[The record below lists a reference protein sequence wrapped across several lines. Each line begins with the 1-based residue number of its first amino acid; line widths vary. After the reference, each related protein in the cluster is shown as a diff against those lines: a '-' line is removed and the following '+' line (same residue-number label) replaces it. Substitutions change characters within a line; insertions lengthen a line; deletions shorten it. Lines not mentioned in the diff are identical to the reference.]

1 MLRAHQQHLKNIIDG
16 IIAGSPI
23 KTIWCD
29 VTPGAGKSL
38 LPLLAS
44 KLIDAG
50 MADKIMWIA
59 PRLSLLD
66 QGEREF
72 INPLWRKELGV
83 KAKIRSSTNEI
94 DPCRGLQG
102 FCTTYSAV
110 GMDEGILLDEFR
122 RYRYIMVL
130 DEAHHI
136 ALDSLWHQ
144 KIAPLWEAAAFRIP
158 MTGTCR
164 RGDGEKIAF
173 LPYRMNGSGLMPDLQ
188 DKEDTAVIRY
198 TRRDAL
204 KERAIIPLSF
214 HLHDG
219 KASWMDAEDRE
230 RNVASLDRM
239 SEADAG
245 KAIYTALKTEF
256 ADELMNAGLSHWQE
270 HRKAVRHAKC
280 LVVCSDIAHAQ
291 KHMKRLQEM
300 GVGARMDIATSS
312 DSIAALKAI
321 NAMKKDQ
328 IDVLITVAMA
338 YEGMSIDAIS
348 HIICLTRVRSIP
360 WIEQCV
366 ARSNRIDKMAG
377 PYEGQMGH
385 VFAPADPL
393 FKEIVRSIEAEQ
405 IAVLDEQ
412 AGAQKQE
419 ARKDGKG
426 GGGEFCLQPSPGGI
440 KPLSSAMTD
449 SRQIILDGDGY
460 DLTYQTPK
468 EEEEAILARIENHIR
483 IYAFNN
489 RFNPKRLNSEIYAYF
504 GKPRRDMTYK
514 ELQLVLRHIEGAYPL
529 ARVRGTGIPRV
540 PTKAQPIAVRW
551 A

>member
-1 MLRAHQQHLKNIIDG
+1 M
-16 IIAGSPI
+16 AGSPI

-50 MADKIMWIA
+50 KSDKILWIA

-83 KAKIRSSTNEI
+83 TAKIRSSTNEVN
-94 DPCRGLQG
+94 PTRNLQG
-102 FCTTYSAV
+102 ACTTYAAA
-110 GMDEGILLDEFR
+110 GMDEGILLDEFKR
-122 RYRYIMVL
+122 HRYILVL

-164 RGDGEKIAF
+164 RGDGERIAF
-173 LPYRMNGSGLMPDLQ
+173 LPYRMNGCGLVPDLRET
-188 DKEDTAVIRY
+188 DDTAVIRY

-204 KERAIIPLSF
+204 KEKAIIPLSF

-219 KASWMDAEDRE
+219 KASWMEDAGKE
-230 RNVASLDRM
+230 RNVPSLDRM
-239 SEADAG
+239 NEADAS

-291 KHMKRLQEM
+291 KHMARLREM
-300 GVGARMDIATSS
+300 GAGARMDIATSS
-312 DSIAALKAI
+312 DSDAALKAI
-321 NAMKKDQ
+321 SALKQDRL
-328 IDVLITVAMA
+328 DVLVTVAMA
-338 YEGMSIDAIS
+338 YEGMSVDAIS
-348 HIICLTRVRSIP
+348 HIVCLTRVRSIP

-366 ARSNRIDKMAG
+366 ARSNRIDKAAG

-385 VFAPADPL
+385 IFAPADPL
-393 FKEIVRSIEAEQ
+393 FREIVKSIEAEQ
-405 IAVLDEQ
+405 VAVLDEQ
-412 AGAQKQE
+412 AHGRE
-419 ARKDGKG
+419 ERRSEGKG
-426 GGGEFCLQPSPGGI
+426 GGEFRLQPSPGGI
-440 KPLSSAMTD
+440 KPLSSSMTD
-449 SRQIILDGDGY
+449 SHQIILDGGY
-460 DLTYQTPK
+460 DLDFRTPH
-468 EEEEAILARIENHIR
+468 EQEQEILRRIEHHIR
-483 IYAFNN
+483 IYSFNN

-514 ELQLVLRHIEGAYPL
+514 ELEAVLRHIEGTYPM
-529 ARVRGTGIPRV
+529 ANIRGTGRPRV
-540 PTKAQPIAVRW
+540 ATKAVPVQVRW